1 MVTWPPVLLSIMVK
15 GPCGTGC
22 SLHGCCVAVHWGL
35 FLITPNREG
44 DGSLQVQQ
52 VKQWVYW
59 NYTERHGWLKVC
71 LTKKCKERVLTNA
84 GKKKGKEPGAG
95 RHTYLTHRAMGTGG

>member
-1 MVTWPPVLLSIMVK
+1 MVTWPPVLLSIMVT

-35 FLITPNREG
+35 FLITLNREG

-52 VKQWVYW
+52 VKQWVY
-59 NYTERHGWLKVC
+59 
-71 LTKKCKERVLTNA
+71 
-84 GKKKGKEPGAG
+84 
-95 RHTYLTHRAMGTGG
+95 